1 MFTTKLVVRL
11 TSSSLEQQQQQFL
24 LLALNGQ
31 KVTKRYFTPVQLY
44 EKNVEEKKLM
54 PDKAQKKCAQQLEDL
69 YNVLKDYKP
78 TPVKAVDQSGGGF
91 FSKLLKKDK
100 PAGSN
105 AVKLLNTSAPK
116 GLYIYGS
123 VGGGKTTL
131 MDLFYD
137 CCTNVSLFLQKTN
150 K

>member
-11 TSSSLEQQQQQFL
+11 TSSSLEQQQQFL
-24 LLALNGQ
+24 LLALSSQ
-31 KVTKRYFTPVQLY
+31 KATKRFFTPVQLY
-44 EKNVEEKKLM
+44 EKRVEEKKLM

-78 TPVKAVDQSGGGF
+78 TPVKAIDQSSGGF
-91 FSKLLKKDK
+91 FSKLWTKDK
-100 PAGSN
+100 SAGSN
-105 AVKLLNTSAPK
+105 AVKLLNNSAPK

-137 CCTNVSLFLQKTN
+137 CCTNVS
-150 K
+150 